1 MLLTRKWF
9 TLFRLL
15 SINFILLPYDVVLI
29 VEQFRDART
38 KEASIEAL
46 VKLHRSYSENLGVLV
61 ARYYIRFH
69 PRNSCCQRNFKFLRH
84 PTFDGDVDTID
95 DLLSRSESALSSLW
109 HHDFQTNFT
118 RLIYQKI
125 HRTIIKKR
133 KKGQRL
139 RIFIFYRRLH
149 TDTDLKERSF
159 SPMYEISKILL
170 HIPFLMEQI

>member
-15 SINFILLPYDVVLI
+15 FINFILLPYDVVLI

-133 KKGQRL
+133 KKGRRL
-139 RIFIFYRRLH
+139 RISIFYRRLH
-149 TDTDLKERSF
+149 TDTNLKERSF